1 MPNYINPPPQ
11 NPIARFIAGIVAVLA
26 VAGAFMIGFA
36 ALLVVAGL
44 GMLAGIVIWLR
55 VAWIKRK
62 LKKNGFTVNGF
73 NSGSANQPGNLHGQQ
88 PDQQSERQRDQ
99 GHQGQVI
106 DAEYE
111 VVSDK
116 KDPPP

>member
-1 MPNYINPPPQ
+1 MPYYINPPPQ

-26 VAGAFMIGFA
+26 IAGAFMIGMV

-44 GMLAGIVIWLR
+44 GLLAGIVVWLR

-62 LKKNGFTVNGF
+62 LRKGGFEPDATKTDNG
-73 NSGSANQPGNLHGQQ
+73 GQ
-88 PDQQSERQRDQ
+88 SQ

-106 DAEYE
+106 DAEYT
-111 VVSDK
+111 VVSEEK
-116 KDPPP
+116 EKT